1 MAARLLHGVVEAQR
15 THVDVPLPFQL
26 ALVRK

>member
-1 MAARLLHGVVEAQR
+1 LLHGVVEAQR